1 MQILIHW
8 IWDGAQDPNKLPGDV
23 IAADTVVIQS
33 VVPRNKELIFTWKL
47 ARKAHAQS
55 ENQKPDHSITSQN
68 RNARGMAQP
77 SVI

>member
-47 ARKAHAQS
+47 ATKAHA
-55 ENQKPDHSITSQN
+55 
-68 RNARGMAQP
+68 
-77 SVI
+77 